1 MDNDRTGANPEHPK
15 AATLEG
21 HEVEAADVPV
31 CRRLRT
37 KMYYVV
43 GREHV
48 NLRESS
54 PTAQYWCSHTVTV
67 MGPDEE
73 PCSPESCQPGR
84 GCFETE

>member
-1 MDNDRTGANPEHPK
+1 MDAMDANE
-15 AATLEG
+15 T
-21 HEVEAADVPV
+21 ADVPV

-54 PTAQYWCSHTVTV
+54 PTAQYWCSLTTTV
-67 MGPDEE
+67 MGPDAV
-73 PCSPESCQPGR
+73 PCSPEACQPHR
-84 GCFETE
+84 MCFETE

>member
-1 MDNDRTGANPEHPK
+1 MDPNRTDSPQTDAD
-15 AATLEG
+15 AAAREAR
-21 HEVEAADVPV
+21 EAAETPV

-48 NLRESS
+48 NLRVSS
-54 PTAQYWCSHTVTV
+54 PTAQYWCSLTATV
-67 MGPDEE
+67 MGPDDE
-73 PCSPESCQPGR
+73 PCSPECCQPDR

>member
-1 MDNDRTGANPEHPK
+1 MDANQTDRNKTNPDE
-15 AATLEG
+15 TTQET
-21 HEVEAADVPV
+21 PV

-48 NLRESS
+48 NLRVSS
-54 PTAQYWCSHTVTV
+54 PTAQYWCSLTATV
-67 MGPDEE
+67 MGPDDM
-73 PCSPESCQPGR
+73 PCSPEGCQPDR